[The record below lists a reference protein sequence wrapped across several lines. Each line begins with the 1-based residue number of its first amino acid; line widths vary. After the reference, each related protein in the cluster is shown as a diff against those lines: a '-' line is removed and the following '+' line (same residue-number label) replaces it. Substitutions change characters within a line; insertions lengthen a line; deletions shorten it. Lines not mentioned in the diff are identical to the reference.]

1 MLYLF
6 HVCSVTPESPRGQC
20 CCQILVSTEARA
32 QPASRPGPF
41 HCSLSAAFTPISYSL
56 TSGHHFCSTWRKS
69 AIQDFWF
76 FFLIFFFEHYNI
88 LRFALMFFFLL
99 NCERTRKNLFRKC
112 LGPHQS
118 YCMPTSAARERG
130 SDVFPTFSQ
139 QRPATHPK
147 DNHRLLTDFI
157 NSQEPEGKTD
167 RARPSLFTLR
177 NLTLIEH
184 NYVLYKAAAHAQVL
198 VIFVLH
204 GLRFTFLFCFA

>member
-1 MLYLF
+1 MLLSDPCVHRGTSTARLPPGSLPLLTLRCF
-6 HVCSVTPESPRGQC
+6 HSHQLLSYVWPSLLLNLTKECH
-20 CCQILVSTEARA
+20 
-32 QPASRPGPF
+32 PGF
-41 HCSLSAAFTPISYSL
+41 F
-56 TSGHHFCSTWRKS
+56 
-69 AIQDFWF
+69 DFFDF
-76 FFLIFFFEHYNI
+76 FFFVHYNI

-167 RARPSLFTLR
+167 RARPCLFTLR

-184 NYVLYKAAAHAQVL
+184 NYFLYKAAAHAQVL
-198 VIFVLH
+198 AIFVLH

>member
-1 MLYLF
+1 MLLSDPCV
-6 HVCSVTPESPRGQC
+6 HRGTSTARLPPESLPLLTLRCVHSHQLLSYVWPSLLLNLTKEC
-20 CCQILVSTEARA
+20 H
-32 QPASRPGPF
+32 PG
-41 HCSLSAAFTPISYSL
+41 
-56 TSGHHFCSTWRKS
+56 
-69 AIQDFWF
+69 
-76 FFLIFFFEHYNI
+76 FLIFFFEHYNI

-118 YCMPTSAARERG
+118 YCMPTAAARG

-167 RARPSLFTLR
+167 RACPSLFTLR
-177 NLTLIEH
+177 NLMLIEH

-204 GLRFTFLFCFA
+204 CLKISFLFCLNFYVYT